1 MATLISPEN
10 VRKSD
15 LAIIDVREYPEYASG
30 AIEGSRL
37 VPLSAVQREA
47 AQWKKDD
54 PVLLVCRSGK
64 RAAQAASN
72 LEHLG
77 FQNINMLHGGFEAWK
92 AAGLPIHVQQT
103 NRGQLIVRSG
113 PLLAV

>member
-47 AQWKKDD
+47 AQ
-54 PVLLVCRSGK
+54 
-64 RAAQAASN
+64 
-72 LEHLG
+72 
-77 FQNINMLHGGFEAWK
+77 
-92 AAGLPIHVQQT
+92 
-103 NRGQLIVRSG
+103 
-113 PLLAV
+113 